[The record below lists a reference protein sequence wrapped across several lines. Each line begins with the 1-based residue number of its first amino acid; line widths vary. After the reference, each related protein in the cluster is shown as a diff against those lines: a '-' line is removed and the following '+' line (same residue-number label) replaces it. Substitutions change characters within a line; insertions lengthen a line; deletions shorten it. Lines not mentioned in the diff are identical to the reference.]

1 MNQIFGVFIFLLYF
15 CIKLN
20 KISNNIIKIK
30 IIMKLSNLF
39 KIGCLAAALVVNPIN
54 SDAITRHHV
63 FTISMEP
70 CGYIKDFNPLESPNP
85 HRSVAQG
92 TVTFN
97 YDETF
102 DLSWLKFATSMKDV
116 EIKTIENGALVDDQK
131 LADVLPGEKI
141 NVPVYADSDYKIEVY
156 VGGELAYTAD
166 LSL

>member
-1 MNQIFGVFIFLLYF
+1 
-15 CIKLN
+15 
-20 KISNNIIKIK
+20 
-30 IIMKLSNLF
+30 
-39 KIGCLAAALVVNPIN
+39 
-54 SDAITRHHV
+54 
-63 FTISMEP
+63 MEP
-70 CGYIKDFNPLESPNP
+70 CGINKDDDYNPLVSPNP
-85 HRSVAQG
+85 HRSAAQG

-116 EIKTIENGALVDDQK
+116 EIKTIEDGVLVDDQK

>member
-1 MNQIFGVFIFLLYF
+1 
-15 CIKLN
+15 
-20 KISNNIIKIK
+20 
-30 IIMKLSNLF
+30 MKLSNFF
-39 KIGCLAAALVVNPIN
+39 KIGCLAAALVINPIN

-70 CGYIKDFNPLESPNP
+70 CGFNKDDDYNPLVSPNP
-85 HRSVAQG
+85 HRSVGQG

-116 EIKTIENGALVDDQK
+116 EIKTIEDGVLVDDQK

-156 VGGELAYTAD
+156 VGGELSYTAD
-166 LSL
+166 LNM

>member
-30 IIMKLSNLF
+30 IIMKLSSLF

-63 FTISMEP
+63 FTISMECQFTP
-70 CGYIKDFNPLESPNP
+70 GYNPLSSPNP
-85 HRSVAQG
+85 HRSLEEG
-92 TVTFN
+92 TATFN

-116 EIKTIENGALVDDQK
+116 EIKTIEDGVLVDDQK

>member
-1 MNQIFGVFIFLLYF
+1 
-15 CIKLN
+15 
-20 KISNNIIKIK
+20 
-30 IIMKLSNLF
+30 MKLSSLF

-70 CGYIKDFNPLESPNP
+70 CGYTKDFNPLASPNP
-85 HRSVAQG
+85 HRSLEEG
-92 TVTFN
+92 TATFN

-116 EIKTIENGALVDDQK
+116 EIKTIEDGVLVDDQK

-166 LSL
+166 LNM